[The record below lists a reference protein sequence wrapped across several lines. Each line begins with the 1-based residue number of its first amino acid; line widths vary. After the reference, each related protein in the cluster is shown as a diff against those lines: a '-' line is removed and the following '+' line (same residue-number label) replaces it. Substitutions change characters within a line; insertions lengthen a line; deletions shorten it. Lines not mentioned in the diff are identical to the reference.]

1 MVDHPA
7 RHLVARPGHGQAFL
21 DERPDGGP
29 VLNGPAAEILR
40 ELAIL
45 YLREPT
51 SQVAMINMEPG
62 HLRGVR
68 VVITLDL
75 ATR

>member
-1 MVDHPA
+1 MADNPA
-7 RHLVARPGHGQAFL
+7 GQPGARPGHAQAFF
-21 DERPDGGP
+21 DERHDRGP
-29 VLNGPAAEILR
+29 FPNAPAAEILR

-45 YLREPT
+45 YLREPN
-51 SQVAMINMEPG
+51 SRVAMMNMEPG
-62 HLRGVR
+62 HFQGVR